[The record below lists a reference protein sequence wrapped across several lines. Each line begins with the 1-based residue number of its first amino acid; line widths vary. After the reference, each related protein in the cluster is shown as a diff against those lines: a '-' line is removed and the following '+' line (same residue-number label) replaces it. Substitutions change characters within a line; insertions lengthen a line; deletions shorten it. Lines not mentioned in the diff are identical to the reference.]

1 MFLFNKVPTISV
13 SELADKLKEKPV
25 IIDVRET
32 DEFTS
37 GHIPG
42 ARHVPLRK
50 IDAYQGVKDKPIYLV
65 CHSGMR
71 SKQAASILIKGGYQ
85 AVNVKGGMMLWQGAR
100 KGGKN

>member
-13 SELADKLKEKPV
+13 SDLADKLVEKPV

-32 DEFTS
+32 DEFVS

-42 ARHVPLRK
+42 AKHLPLRK
-50 IDAYQGVKDKPIYLV
+50 IETFKGSKDQPVYVV

-71 SKQAASILIKGGYQ
+71 SKQAASVLIKSGYQ

>member
-1 MFLFNKVPTISV
+1 MFLFNKVPTISA
-13 SELADKLKEKPV
+13 SDLADKLAEKPM

-32 DEFTS
+32 DEFVS

-50 IDAYQGVKDKPIYLV
+50 IDTYKGSKETPIYLV

-71 SKQAASILIKGGYQ
+71 SKQAASLLIKRGYQ